1 MTHAPTVSKTQQF
14 HTPAVEAPL
23 KKILEKTIAQH
34 QLPTYFLHTIERWY
48 MPVVKD
54 IAHRAN
60 SHDKTLVVGIQGCQ
74 GSGKSTLSL
83 FLQRI
88 LEQQFNLSTAVL
100 SIDDFYRTK
109 EERLTLSK
117 TVHPLLKTR
126 GVPGT
131 HDINLAQETIE
142 KLKALTEDSH
152 TIIPRFDKAMDERAT
167 YDQWDCV
174 KGPVKVIILEGWC
187 VGLSAQ
193 PEEALQNDTNQLE
206 SEEDP
211 QHIWRQF
218 VNESLKQDYATLF
231 DQLDLLVVLQ
241 APSFKSVY
249 QWRLLQEEKLIA
261 RFSKTQQNK
270 DHTMS
275 PKEIKRFTAHYQ
287 RLTEHALN
295 SLPKKADWLLTLAE
309 DHSITQISHTPR
321 EPDPK

>member
-1 MTHAPTVSKTQQF
+1 MTYAPTVSKTPPF

-23 KKILEKTIAQH
+23 KKVLEKAIAHH
-34 QLPTYFLHTIERWY
+34 QLPAHFLQTIERWY
-48 MPVVKD
+48 MPVAKD
-54 IAHRAN
+54 IAHRV
-60 SHDKTLVVGIQGCQ
+60 SIHPKTLIVGVQGCQ
-74 GSGKSTLSL
+74 GSGKSTLSV

-109 EERLTLSK
+109 EERLALSK
-117 TVHPLLKTR
+117 AIHPLLKTR

-131 HDINLAQETIE
+131 HDINLVHETIE
-142 KLKALTEDSH
+142 NLKTLTKGSH
-152 TIIPRFDKAMDERAT
+152 ATVPRFDKAMDERAT

-174 KGPVKVIILEGWC
+174 KGPVQVIILEGWC
-187 VGLSAQ
+187 VGLSPQ
-193 PEEALQNDTNQLE
+193 SDEALQNDTNQLE

-211 QHIWRQF
+211 QHIWRQY
-218 VNESLKQDYATLF
+218 VNEALKQDYATLF
-231 DQLDLLVVLQ
+231 DQLDLLIVLQ

-249 QWRLLQEEKLIA
+249 QWRLLQEKKLIA

-275 PKEIKRFTAHYQ
+275 PEEIKRFTAHYQ

-295 SLPKKADWLLTLAE
+295 SLPKKSDWLLTLAE
-309 DHSITQISHTPR
+309 DHSITNISHKPL
-321 EPDPK
+321 EPDTK

>member
-1 MTHAPTVSKTQQF
+1 MTDAPTESKTPQF
-14 HTPAVEAPL
+14 HTQTLEAPL
-23 KKILEKTIAQH
+23 KHMLEKVIAHH
-34 QLPTYFLHTIERWY
+34 QLPASFVQTVDKWY
-48 MPVVKD
+48 MPVAED
-54 IAHRAN
+54 IAHHTSN
-60 SHDKTLVVGIQGCQ
+60 CPHTFIVGVQGCQ
-74 GSGKSTLSL
+74 GSGKSTLSV

-88 LEQQFNLSTAVL
+88 LEQQFKLTTAVL
-100 SIDDFYRTK
+100 SIDDFYLTK

-142 KLKALTEDSH
+142 KLKGLTKDTH
-152 TIIPRFDKAMDERAT
+152 ATVPRFDKAMDDRAT

-187 VGLSAQ
+187 VGLSPQ

-211 QHIWRQF
+211 QHIWRQY
-218 VNESLKQDYATLF
+218 VNEALKQDYAALF
-231 DQLDLLVVLQ
+231 DQLDILVVLQ

-261 RFSKTQQNK
+261 QFSKEQQHK

-287 RLTEHALN
+287 RLTEHALH
-295 SLPKKADWLLTLAE
+295 SLPKISDWLLTLAE
-309 DHSITQISHTPR
+309 DHSITHISHTPR